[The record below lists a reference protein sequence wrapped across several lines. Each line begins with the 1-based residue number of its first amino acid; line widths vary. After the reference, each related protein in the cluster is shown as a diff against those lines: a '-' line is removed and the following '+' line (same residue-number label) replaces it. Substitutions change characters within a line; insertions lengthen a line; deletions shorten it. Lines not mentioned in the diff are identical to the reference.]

1 MRSLFLY
8 IVRQIIGPF
17 VLFTLVLTLV
27 IWMTQSLRLLDVVIN
42 RGQSAEIFAY
52 LTMLMLPSL
61 LVVII
66 PVAFFGAALYV
77 LSRLNTDSELVV
89 MWSAGISRLQTAL
102 PVICAALVA
111 MAITYVCGFYLMP
124 MGQRMMNEKLFDIR
138 ADIGAAILREGAFT
152 SPTDGLTVFIRE
164 IAPGGEIRGIL
175 VHDNRQPQRP
185 STYLAESGTFAQTP
199 NGPRLIMVNGH
210 IEQSEGGGSR
220 LSLLKF
226 DRYVFDLD
234 QFAGPQRA
242 GSRDASEQFLTELL
256 HPSPAL
262 SRSVRGAFLAEAHNR
277 ISAPLY
283 CILFALIALGATA
296 KGPMTRGSYALRLTA
311 AGLIGACL
319 RLLGYAAQGMAAR
332 NPAMIFLLYL
342 FPLAGIVV
350 SAIALSEIP
359 SPLLF
364 AGKIRIT
371 GVGQTA

>member
-1 MRSLFLY
+1 MRSLFFY

-17 VLFTLVLTLV
+17 LLFTMVLTLV

-61 LVVII
+61 LVVIV

-77 LSRLNTDSELVV
+77 LSRLNSDSELVV

-102 PVICAALVA
+102 PVICAAVVA
-111 MAITYVCGFYLMP
+111 MAITYACGLYLMP
-124 MGQRMMNEKLFDIR
+124 MGQRLMNEKLFDIR

-164 IAPGGEIRGIL
+164 VAAGGEIRGIL
-175 VHDNRQPQRP
+175 VHDNRQPQHP
-185 STYLAESGTFAQTP
+185 STYLAESGTLAQTP

-210 IEQSEGGGSR
+210 IEQSEGSGSR

-242 GSRDASEQFLTELL
+242 GSRDASEQYLQELL
-256 HPSPAL
+256 HPSPGL
-262 SRSVRGAFLAEAHNR
+262 GLSVRGAFLAEAHNR
-277 ISAPLY
+277 ISAPFY
-283 CILFALIALGATA
+283 CIVFALIALVATA

-311 AGLIGACL
+311 AGLIGASL

-332 NPAMIFLLYL
+332 NPAMTFLLYL
-342 FPLAGIVV
+342 FPAAGILMAAV
-350 SAIALSEIP
+350 ALSELPLP
-359 SPLLF
+359 SLYTRRTALPE
-364 AGKIRIT
+364 A
-371 GVGQTA
+371 GQTA